1 VLSRRKEAD
10 KIKTEAGNDDQGG
23 IFPDQDEESPLGM
36 KDMVS
41 QTQPCN

>member
-1 VLSRRKEAD
+1 MLSPRKEED
-10 KIKTEAGNDDQGG
+10 KLITEAGNNDEGG
-23 IFPDQDEESPLGM
+23 IFPDQDEESPLGI